1 MPETPLTLTIDT
13 EHLTPQRLSG
23 ILREFTGLLREIDE
37 ELSPSAARSLDWRIT
52 GLSYSSPA
60 AIAMVAVPRGEAPD
74 IGRPVVS
81 ACIGGVALLSGER
94 ARPSEFNDDALL
106 HLRQIAE
113 WTNGDIRAVRVESPT
128 VPAPASITR
137 ELTTTVEWVLPQ
149 GYSLGSVEGQL
160 QGLNIHT
167 QPRFTVYDAV
177 TGRAVRCYFSAAD
190 LDAVKDA
197 IGRKVIVS
205 GRLRRDPGGRPQQVR
220 RIEFFEPIDDVP
232 ETPPPDAAGLFQ
244 GLGDAR
250 SYLEM
255 IRGE

>member
-1 MPETPLTLTIDT
+1 MPETPLTLTIDA
-13 EHLTPQRLSG
+13 EHLTPQRLIG
-23 ILREFTGLLREIDE
+23 ILREFTELLREIDE

-60 AIAMVAVPRGEAPD
+60 AIAMVAVPRGDAPD
-74 IGRPVVS
+74 IGRRVVS
-81 ACIGGVALLSGER
+81 ACIDGVTRLGGEN
-94 ARPSEFNDDALL
+94 ARSPEFNDAALL
-106 HLRQIAE
+106 HIKRIAKY
-113 WTNGDIRAVRVESPT
+113 TNGDIRAVRVESPT

-137 ELTTTVEWVLPQ
+137 ELTATVERVLQ
-149 GYSLGSVEGQL
+149 GYSLGSVEGRL
-160 QGLNIHT
+160 EGLNIHT

-177 TGRAVRCYFSAAD
+177 TGRAVRCYFSDAD
-190 LDAVKDA
+190 LDAVKAA
-197 IGRKVIVS
+197 IGRKVIVR
-205 GRLRRDPGGRPQQVR
+205 GRLRRDPDGRPEEVR

-232 ETPPPDAAGLFQ
+232 EPPPPDAAGLFQ